1 MSKTQAIIDDYITRL
16 KEHISDLAISE
27 MPDSPSSYALK
38 HPQGEI
44 LVQYVGSEF
53 AEPDL
58 SGCNYPNAPLLDR
71 PQRRRINIQLTLVI
85 KSLRSANSTTARL
98 DDIRNSLKKFRP
110 TDCLT
115 QVYFVAESFISE
127 TQGIWQYGIKTA
139 VELWEI

>member
-1 MSKTQAIIDDYITRL
+1 MSKTQAIIDDYIARL
-16 KEHISDLAISE
+16 KEHINDLAISE
-27 MPDSPSSYALK
+27 MPDSPSQYALK
-38 HPQGEI
+38 HQKGEI

-58 SGCNYPNAPLLDR
+58 SGGNYPNAPLVDR

-85 KSLRSANSTTARL
+85 KSLRSASNTTTRL
-98 DDIRNSLKKFRP
+98 DDIRNALKKFRP

-115 QVYFVAESFISE
+115 QVYFVGEQFIGE